1 MTDFYVTD
9 RNFNLQTIIST
20 NGNTRYHLS
29 KAHET
34 TTLSTSSKT
43 LQVDVR
49 FPKNDSLELS
59 KQCAVGNYI
68 LYKDSKNKTSVMV
81 IMKASHNPVTGI
93 RSMELE
99 SGSLDLLNETTGP
112 YDPKT
117 QRTIAEYINYF
128 IYDSGF
134 EIGVNEIPNNKRA
147 LSWDGNATTLERV
160 LSVATQFE
168 VELEFRFELT
178 GNNVTRW
185 FIDIR
190 KKVGDDTSHK
200 LYVDKDIHS
209 ITTETDLYQM
219 YNASK
224 AEGSV
229 IEGQDKPLTLKG
241 YKWTDPDGRFY
252 LDETTGIIHD
262 KANIT
267 HWRRPN
273 SNNGYYLQL
282 KTYTANTQ
290 KTLLESAIADLKKY
304 STPIVNYIVDVANV
318 PVSLHVGDTLYIVDE
333 NERLFLNSRVQII
346 EYDFLTKETV
356 LTLGDFVQVPSG
368 ISDIMRDWANDLKND
383 INSKIPYE
391 IFIEASSPLFIGG
404 KTQDGNTTITLSAK
418 VKWAGKDVTNIFE
431 STDFTWSRY
440 TSAGVLDNS
449 FTATGRAI
457 SVTSGNESQFKYEV
471 SLNY

>member
-20 NGNTRYHLS
+20 NGNTRFHVS

-43 LQVDVR
+43 LQVDVH
-49 FPKNDSLELS
+49 FSKNDSLELS

-68 LYKDSKNKTSVMV
+68 LYKDSQNKTSVMV

-99 SGSLDLLNETTGP
+99 SGSLDLLNETTGAYNP
-112 YDPKT
+112 GD
-117 QRTIAEYINYF
+117 QRTIAQYINYF

-134 EIGVNEIPNNKRA
+134 EIGVNEIPNAKRA
-147 LSWDGNATTLERV
+147 LSWDGNATTLERI

-178 GNNVTRW
+178 GNSVTRW

-190 KKVGDDTSHK
+190 KKVGVDTFHK

-209 ITTETDLYQM
+209 ITTETELYQM

-229 IEGQDKPLTLKG
+229 VDGQDKPLTLKG

-262 KANIT
+262 KANIV

-290 KTLLESAIADLKKY
+290 KTLLDSAIADLKKY
-304 STPIVNYIVDVANV
+304 SKPIVNYIVDVANV
-318 PVSLHVGDTLYIVDE
+318 PFSLTVGDTLYLVDE
-333 NERLFLNSRVQII
+333 NEQLFLNSRVQII

-356 LTLGDFVQVPSG
+356 LTLGDFIQVPSG
-368 ISDIMRDWANDLKND
+368 ISDIMRDWANEFNNKIKEN
-383 INSKIPYE
+383 IPYTVN
-391 IFIEASSPLFIGG
+391 I
-404 KTQDGNTTITLSAK
+404 TQSEPFFVNGEGTITLTATILQ
-418 VKWAGKDVTNIFE
+418 GNLDVTSSFHDFKWIRYKLDGTLD
-431 STDFTWSRY
+431 SDFTESGISITVTAGSELRY
-440 TSAGVLDNS
+440 T
-449 FTATGRAI
+449 
-457 SVTSGNESQFKYEV
+457 YEV
-471 SLNY
+471 SANND

>member
-1 MTDFYVTD
+1 LTEFYVTD

-20 NGNTRYHLS
+20 NGNTRYHVS

-43 LQVDVR
+43 LQIDVH
-49 FPKNDSLELS
+49 FSKNDSLELS

-68 LYKDSKNKTSVMV
+68 LYKDSQNKTSVMV

-99 SGSLDLLNETTGP
+99 SGSLDLLNETTGA
-112 YDPKT
+112 YDPKS

-134 EIGVNEIPNNKRA
+134 EIGVNEIPNSKRS
-147 LSWDGNATTLERV
+147 LSWEGNATTLERI
-160 LSVATQFE
+160 LSVATQFD
-168 VELEFRFELT
+168 VELEFRFELV
-178 GNNVTRW
+178 GNNVTHW

-190 KKVGDDTSHK
+190 KRVGADTSHK

-229 IEGQDKPLTLKG
+229 VDGQDKPLTLKG

-252 LDETTGIIHD
+252 LDHTTGIIHD

-267 HWRRPN
+267 HWRRPG

-290 KTLLESAIADLKKY
+290 KALLESAIADLKKY

-318 PVSLHVGDTLYIVDE
+318 PFSLNIGDTLYLVDE
-333 NERLFLNSRVQII
+333 NEQLFLNSRVQII
-346 EYDFLTKETV
+346 EYDFLTKKTV

-368 ISDIMRDWANDLKND
+368 ISDIMRDWANEFN
-383 INSKIPYE
+383 NKIKENVPYTVN
-391 IFIEASSPLFIGG
+391 I
-404 KTQDGNTTITLSAK
+404 TQSEPFFVNGEGTITLTATISQ
-418 VKWAGKDVTNIFE
+418 GSLDVTSSFHDFKWIRYKLDGTLD
-431 STDFTWSRY
+431 SDFTESGISITVTAGSELRY
-440 TSAGVLDNS
+440 T
-449 FTATGRAI
+449 
-457 SVTSGNESQFKYEV
+457 YEV
-471 SLNY
+471 SATND